1 MKTFK
6 FIIKG
11 ILLYITTFFTLLY
24 ITGIDSIMDNGLFLE
39 WTSVIVIAIVICY
52 FTINKEEFEILS
64 FSHLIKEEE
73 EEL

>member
-6 FIIKG
+6 LIIKG
-11 ILLYITTFFTLLY
+11 IFLYITTFFTLLY
-24 ITGIDSIMDNGLFLE
+24 IAGIESIIENNLFIE
-39 WTSVIVIAIVICY
+39 WTSVIVIAIAICY

-73 EEL
+73 EL